1 LNQTFA
7 RLKEGNFVA
16 RIYSARADY
25 SFTPFLTLYNLVQFD
40 MDSRNLGWQ
49 GRLQWILSPGNDL
62 FLVFNQGWIQDE
74 QNDFRFRMTDRKL
87 SFKIQ
92 YTFRL

>member
-7 RLKEGNFVA
+7 RLKEGNFIA
-16 RIYSARADY
+16 RIYSLRANY
-25 SFTPFLTLYNLVQFD
+25 SFTPFLTLYNLVQYD
-40 MDSRNLGWQ
+40 NGSRNLGWQ
-49 GRLQWILSPGNDL
+49 SRLRWILKPGNDI

-74 QNDFRFRMTDRKL
+74 ENDFRFRMTDRKL